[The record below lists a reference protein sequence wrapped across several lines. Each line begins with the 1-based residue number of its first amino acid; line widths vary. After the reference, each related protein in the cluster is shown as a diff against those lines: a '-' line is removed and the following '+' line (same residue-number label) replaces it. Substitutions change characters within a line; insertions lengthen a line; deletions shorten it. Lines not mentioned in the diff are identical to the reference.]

1 MSRRSVAFLP
11 ALALAALTIA
21 APAHAQHDDL
31 LRINRELFHSQMVEG
46 DSLFLLDHS
55 VPEYLVVGPGGVVE
69 DRRRVIDGLG
79 AFEGIDSLTITRERV
94 HASDTHVVITNRL
107 EIHGSVALPIGPI
120 GPLTVATTFIRRDG
134 RWLALSRTST
144 PCLPAA
150 AARGLC

>member
-1 MSRRSVAFLP
+1 MSRLLLPSATLVALT
-11 ALALAALTIA
+11 ALAVA

-79 AFEGIDSLTITRERV
+79 AFEGIDSLTISRERV
-94 HASDTHVVITNRL
+94 HASDTHVVVTNRL

-120 GPLTVATTFIRRDG
+120 GPLTVATTFVRRDG

-150 AARGLC
+150 AARELC